1 MNFSKTSVAKIKKV
15 IMEESGTLKRSQPYW
30 MNERVLKS
38 AKRCVQSVNS
48 TPSVSDK
55 KKESLNN
62 WISNLENEY
71 L

>member
-1 MNFSKTSVAKIKKV
+1 MTVAKIKKV
-15 IMEESGTLKRSQPYW
+15 IMEESGTLKKSHPYW

-38 AKRCVQSVNS
+38 AKRCVQSVNNVS
-48 TPSVSDK
+48 SVSDK

-62 WISNLENEY
+62 WISDLERQY